1 MGNKLLTA
9 NKDEEF
15 KVKLGN
21 HYLLLNKATTA
32 ENLQAFDIQVDNG
45 KKEIMQYI
53 NSKVKIEEIKDEEEE
68 KEKSDNSQI
77 IDTHVKPLQYKA
89 KDEKDYKAISFG
101 NDKLII
107 ELMKEMKSFELLRS
121 EIGKIIDLDLNPNN
135 LNI

>member
-1 MGNKLLTA
+1 MGNKVLKG

-21 HYLLLNKATTA
+21 QYLLLNKATTA

-45 KKEIMQYI
+45 KKEILQYLH
-53 NSKVKIEEIKDEEEE
+53 SKIKIEDLKEEEE
-68 KEKSDNSQI
+68 EEKSDNSQI

-89 KDEKDYKAISFG
+89 KNEKDFSELNFG

-107 ELMKEMKSFELLRS
+107 DLMKEMKSFEILRT
-121 EIGKIIDLDLNPNN
+121 EIGKIIDLGQNADS

>member
-1 MGNKLLTA
+1 MGNKVLKG

-21 HYLLLNKATTA
+21 QYLLLNKATTA

-45 KKEIMQYI
+45 KKEILQYLH
-53 NSKVKIEEIKDEEEE
+53 SKIKIEDIKEEE
-68 KEKSDNSQI
+68 EKSDNSQI

-89 KDEKDYKAISFG
+89 KNEKDFSELNFE

-107 ELMKEMKSFELLRS
+107 DLMKEMKSFETLRT
-121 EIGKIIDLDLNPNN
+121 EIGKIIDLGQNADS

>member
-1 MGNKLLTA
+1 MGNKVLKG

-21 HYLLLNKATTA
+21 QYLLLNKATTA

-45 KKEIMQYI
+45 KKEILQYLH
-53 NSKVKIEEIKDEEEE
+53 SKIKIEDIKEEEE
-68 KEKSDNSQI
+68 EEKSDNSQI

-89 KDEKDYKAISFG
+89 KNEKDFSELNFG

-107 ELMKEMKSFELLRS
+107 IRKS
-121 EIGKIIDLDLNPNN
+121 LNARPFSHS
-135 LNI
+135 

>member
-1 MGNKLLTA
+1 MGNKVLKG

-21 HYLLLNKATTA
+21 QYLLLNKATTA

-45 KKEIMQYI
+45 KKEILQYLHSRI
-53 NSKVKIEEIKDEEEE
+53 KIEDIKEEEE
-68 KEKSDNSQI
+68 EEKSDNSQI
-77 IDTHVKPLQYKA
+77 IDTHVKPFQYKA
-89 KDEKDYKAISFG
+89 KNEKDFSELNFG

-107 ELMKEMKSFELLRS
+107 DLMKEMKSFEILRT
-121 EIGKIIDLDLNPNN
+121 EIGKIIDLGQNADS

>member
-1 MGNKLLTA
+1 MGNKVLKG

-21 HYLLLNKATTA
+21 QYLLLNKATTA

-45 KKEIMQYI
+45 KKEILQYLHS
-53 NSKVKIEEIKDEEEE
+53 NIKEEEE
-68 KEKSDNSQI
+68 EEKSDNSQI

-89 KDEKDYKAISFG
+89 KNEKDFSELNFG

-107 ELMKEMKSFELLRS
+107 DLMKEMKSFEILRT
-121 EIGKIIDLDLNPNN
+121 EIGKIIDLGQNADS